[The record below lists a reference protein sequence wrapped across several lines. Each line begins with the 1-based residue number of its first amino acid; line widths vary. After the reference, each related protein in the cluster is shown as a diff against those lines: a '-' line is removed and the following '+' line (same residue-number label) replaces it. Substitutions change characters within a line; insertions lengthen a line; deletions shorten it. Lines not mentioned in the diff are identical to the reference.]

1 MKVPEEYK
9 QIPYGTYKSQLI
21 GEFGE
26 IWVNKL
32 TLFKRKKQNY
42 FDVCTYVVFQIF
54 PQKFIEIK
62 YTPIK
67 L

>member
-1 MKVPEEYK
+1 MKVSEEYK
-9 QIPYGTYKSQLI
+9 KIPYGTYKTELI

-42 FDVCTYVVFQIF
+42 FDLCYFSDF
-54 PQKFIEIK
+54 FHRNS
-62 YTPIK
+62 
-67 L
+67 

>member
-1 MKVPEEYK
+1 MKVSEEYK
-9 QIPYGTYKSQLI
+9 KIPYGTYKSQLI

-42 FDVCTYVVFQIF
+42 FDVCMLFFRFF